1 MILQL
6 PFLWAFYKVLSVA
19 IEMRGSHWL
28 WVTDLSQPESLAIHL
43 LPILLVVTQF
53 AMQRMT
59 PQPGVDPAQAK
70 MMMFMPLMFGYMF
83 YFASAGLVLY
93 WLTGNVVGI
102 VQQWLLNKTMPAAP
116 VTAPAPIKK
125 GRKKTLAQK
134 KYTVADTG
142 PRIDEFLKNV
152 FKLAGFQLA
161 FTVAEGETPHPDFEN
176 PDLMVRFTGADVDLL
191 LGNKAE
197 LLLALEQLTME
208 AIGMAPEEHSRI
220 CFDANDRRIL
230 RIEELR
236 MSAQAA
242 SERVKKSRQPFH
254 FSPMNSRERRI
265 LHLALRDETDV
276 RSESVGEGP
285 IRQVVIVP
293 AEMKTLPEPVIPP
306 KPRPELD
313 STGGRPGGFRD
324 RGRGGRDGDRRGGP
338 PSRGGPRGPRRDHR

>member
-1 MILQL
+1 
-6 PFLWAFYKVLSVA
+6 
-19 IEMRGSHWL
+19 
-28 WVTDLSQPESLAIHL
+28 LA
-43 LPILLVVTQF
+43 P
-53 AMQRMT
+53 
-59 PQPGVDPAQAK
+59 
-70 MMMFMPLMFGYMF
+70 
-83 YFASAGLVLY
+83 
-93 WLTGNVVGI
+93 
-102 VQQWLLNKTMPAAP
+102 
-116 VTAPAPIKK
+116 
-125 GRKKTLAQK
+125 K

-142 PRIDEFLKNV
+142 PRIEQFLNHIL
-152 FKLAGFQLA
+152 KLAGFQLT
-161 FTVAEGETPHPDFEN
+161 FKVAEGETPHPDFEN

-197 LLLALEQLTME
+197 LLLALEHLTME

-236 MSAQAA
+236 MSAQTAA
-242 SERVKKSRQPFH
+242 ERVKKSRQPFH

-293 AEMKTLPEPVIPP
+293 AELKTLPEPVIPP
-306 KPRPELD
+306 RPRPEMD
-313 STGGRPGGFRD
+313 STGGRPGFRD

-338 PSRGGPRGPRRDHR
+338 PRGGSRGPRRDFR

>member
-1 MILQL
+1 M
-6 PFLWAFYKVLSVA
+6 
-19 IEMRGSHWL
+19 
-28 WVTDLSQPESLAIHL
+28 
-43 LPILLVVTQF
+43 
-53 AMQRMT
+53 
-59 PQPGVDPAQAK
+59 
-70 MMMFMPLMFGYMF
+70 
-83 YFASAGLVLY
+83 
-93 WLTGNVVGI
+93 
-102 VQQWLLNKTMPAAP
+102 
-116 VTAPAPIKK
+116 
-125 GRKKTLAQK
+125 AQK
-134 KYTVADTG
+134 KYTVAETG
-142 PRIDEFLKNV
+142 PRIEEFLNHV
-152 FKLAGFQLA
+152 FKLAGFQLS

-176 PDLMVRFTGADVDLL
+176 PDLMVRFSGPDVDLL
-191 LGNKAE
+191 LSNKAE

-242 SERVKKSRQPFH
+242 CERVKKSRQPFH

-313 STGGRPGGFRD
+313 STGGRPGGFR
-324 RGRGGRDGDRRGGP
+324 GRGGRDGDRRSGP
-338 PSRGGPRGPRRDHR
+338 PSRGGPRGPRRDFR

>member
-1 MILQL
+1 M
-6 PFLWAFYKVLSVA
+6 
-19 IEMRGSHWL
+19 
-28 WVTDLSQPESLAIHL
+28 
-43 LPILLVVTQF
+43 
-53 AMQRMT
+53 
-59 PQPGVDPAQAK
+59 
-70 MMMFMPLMFGYMF
+70 
-83 YFASAGLVLY
+83 
-93 WLTGNVVGI
+93 
-102 VQQWLLNKTMPAAP
+102 
-116 VTAPAPIKK
+116 
-125 GRKKTLAQK
+125 AQK
-134 KYTVADTG
+134 KYTVADTA
-142 PRIDEFLKNV
+142 PRIEEFLSQV
-152 FKLAGFQLA
+152 FKLAGFELS

-176 PDLMVRFTGADVDLL
+176 PDLMVRFTGPDVDLL
-191 LGNKAE
+191 LSNKAE

-313 STGGRPGGFRD
+313 STGGRPGGGFRD

-338 PSRGGPRGPRRDHR
+338 PSRGGPRGPRRDAR

>member
-1 MILQL
+1 
-6 PFLWAFYKVLSVA
+6 
-19 IEMRGSHWL
+19 
-28 WVTDLSQPESLAIHL
+28 
-43 LPILLVVTQF
+43 
-53 AMQRMT
+53 
-59 PQPGVDPAQAK
+59 
-70 MMMFMPLMFGYMF
+70 
-83 YFASAGLVLY
+83 
-93 WLTGNVVGI
+93 
-102 VQQWLLNKTMPAAP
+102 
-116 VTAPAPIKK
+116 
-125 GRKKTLAQK
+125 LAQK
-134 KYTVADTG
+134 KYTVSETG
-142 PRIDEFLKNV
+142 PRIEEFLNHV

-242 SERVKKSRQPFH
+242 SDRVKKSRQPFH

-313 STGGRPGGFRD
+313 STGGRPGGFR
-324 RGRGGRDGDRRGGP
+324 GRGGRDGDRRGGP
-338 PSRGGPRGPRRDHR
+338 PSRGSPRGPRRDHR

>member
-1 MILQL
+1 
-6 PFLWAFYKVLSVA
+6 
-19 IEMRGSHWL
+19 
-28 WVTDLSQPESLAIHL
+28 
-43 LPILLVVTQF
+43 
-53 AMQRMT
+53 
-59 PQPGVDPAQAK
+59 
-70 MMMFMPLMFGYMF
+70 
-83 YFASAGLVLY
+83 
-93 WLTGNVVGI
+93 
-102 VQQWLLNKTMPAAP
+102 
-116 VTAPAPIKK
+116 
-125 GRKKTLAQK
+125 LAQK
-134 KYTVADTG
+134 KYTVAETG
-142 PRIDEFLKNV
+142 PRIEEFLHKILQ
-152 FKLAGFQLA
+152 LAGFQLA

-191 LGNKAE
+191 LANKAE

-265 LHLALRDETDV
+265 LHLALRGETDV

-324 RGRGGRDGDRRGGP
+324 RGRGGREGDRRGGP
-338 PSRGGPRGPRRDHR
+338 PSRGGPRGPRRDFR

>member
-1 MILQL
+1 M
-6 PFLWAFYKVLSVA
+6 
-19 IEMRGSHWL
+19 
-28 WVTDLSQPESLAIHL
+28 
-43 LPILLVVTQF
+43 
-53 AMQRMT
+53 
-59 PQPGVDPAQAK
+59 
-70 MMMFMPLMFGYMF
+70 
-83 YFASAGLVLY
+83 
-93 WLTGNVVGI
+93 
-102 VQQWLLNKTMPAAP
+102 
-116 VTAPAPIKK
+116 
-125 GRKKTLAQK
+125 AQK
-134 KYTVADTG
+134 KYTVAETG
-142 PRIDEFLKNV
+142 PRIDEFLKQV
-152 FKLAGFQLA
+152 FQLAGFQLA

-313 STGGRPGGFRD
+313 STGGRPGGFR
-324 RGRGGRDGDRRGGP
+324 GRGGRDGDRRGGP

>member
-1 MILQL
+1 
-6 PFLWAFYKVLSVA
+6 
-19 IEMRGSHWL
+19 
-28 WVTDLSQPESLAIHL
+28 
-43 LPILLVVTQF
+43 
-53 AMQRMT
+53 
-59 PQPGVDPAQAK
+59 
-70 MMMFMPLMFGYMF
+70 
-83 YFASAGLVLY
+83 
-93 WLTGNVVGI
+93 
-102 VQQWLLNKTMPAAP
+102 
-116 VTAPAPIKK
+116 
-125 GRKKTLAQK
+125 LAQK
-134 KYTVADTG
+134 KYTVAETG
-142 PRIDEFLKNV
+142 PRIEEFLNHV
-152 FKLAGFQLA
+152 FKLAGFQLT

-306 KPRPELD
+306 RPRPELD
-313 STGGRPGGFRD
+313 SSGGRPGGFRD
-324 RGRGGRDGDRRGGP
+324 RSRGGRDGDRRGGP

>member
-1 MILQL
+1 M
-6 PFLWAFYKVLSVA
+6 
-19 IEMRGSHWL
+19 
-28 WVTDLSQPESLAIHL
+28 
-43 LPILLVVTQF
+43 
-53 AMQRMT
+53 
-59 PQPGVDPAQAK
+59 
-70 MMMFMPLMFGYMF
+70 
-83 YFASAGLVLY
+83 
-93 WLTGNVVGI
+93 
-102 VQQWLLNKTMPAAP
+102 
-116 VTAPAPIKK
+116 
-125 GRKKTLAQK
+125 AQK

-142 PRIDEFLKNV
+142 PRIEEFLRRI
-152 FKLAGFQLA
+152 FELAEFQLA

-306 KPRPELD
+306 RPRPELD
-313 STGGRPGGFRD
+313 SAGGRPGFRD
-324 RGRGGRDGDRRGGP
+324 RGRDGDRRGG